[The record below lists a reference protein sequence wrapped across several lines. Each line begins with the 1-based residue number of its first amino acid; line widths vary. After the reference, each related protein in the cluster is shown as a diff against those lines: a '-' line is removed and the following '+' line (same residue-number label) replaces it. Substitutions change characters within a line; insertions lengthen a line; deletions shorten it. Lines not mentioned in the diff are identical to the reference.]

1 MNYNIDMKINNP
13 LQFKGTFNDNF
24 LPTYDYR
31 SFDYIKIGNKN
42 QLLGAGAFGEVFL
55 AKHRIENK
63 KYAIKVLNKGKLIK
77 NNVSFSIINKEIE
90 LHSKLDH
97 PYIISMKCHHET
109 KDSFYIVMD
118 YSKNGSLY
126 SKLNKMKNGFSE
138 ESAFKYFI
146 QTCSAIYF
154 LHINNLAHRDIKP
167 ENLLLDDNNNIKLS
181 DFGWCDY
188 YNNRRF
194 NEKCGTLEYMAPEII
209 NDLSYD
215 EKVDSWALGVL
226 LYELLHGKSPFFIEN
241 LYLNTNTQRDLLKK
255 INENQISFKEELS
268 DSVKDLILRLL
279 NKNVNDRY
287 SVGDIFNH
295 PWVTS
300 KKVDFRSTKRINTVY
315 LKPHELKLERNGI
328 LLEESSPNKMNI
340 SEKESGHRL
349 FFSPVKKR
357 SRKVIKETNEEN
369 EDEESDDE
377 FMLDNKDYAGYKQ
390 KRNEN
395 KGNISKDNQL
405 NINLSILNMNSEF
418 PNMSNKTGKINTHQ
432 IFKLYNINDHS
443 EVYIDNS
450 NNILNDENVKEQEE
464 VIKEKSDKYNQN
476 DENRKSNNSKFTFTE
491 TETDYIRNL
500 KFNDTTENLY
510 TIDFKNSYI
519 QEDNQTLAFVSNRN
533 SDIKQSQIQNEK
545 EKENENDNE
554 NKQKSVLFKGK
565 QLNFNSNIQNK
576 EKENKIHIIDNNVK
590 SHKASNSS
598 LFNENSKFNSNS
610 KVISTRES
618 IGIDRIS
625 TNDNSVL
632 DLKSYKKESKL
643 ESLKEEPYANKKM
656 NAQLKCILDI
666 ENIESHR
673 GDEKKKIV
681 LYSPSKT
688 RPTKNSVF
696 ITNSNLNKDENK
708 TSIIKKNP
716 LRMRKHKSL
725 YFENNNLFEMDEINF
740 KESIIESIKPNESF
754 IDCSIYNANLTEA
767 NYDGRL
773 SIYKLKKRST
783 LIVPPE

>member
-1 MNYNIDMKINNP
+1 MKINNP
-13 LQFKGTFNDNF
+13 LQYKGTFNDNF

-77 NNVSFSIINKEIE
+77 NNVSFSIISKEIDI
-90 LHSKLDH
+90 HSKLDH

-109 KDSFYIVMD
+109 KDSFYLVMD

-188 YNNRRF
+188 YNKGRF

-209 NDLSYD
+209 NDLSYN

-241 LYLNTNTQRDLLKK
+241 LYSNPNIQRDLLKK
-255 INENQISFKEELS
+255 INENQIFFKEELS

-279 NKNVNDRY
+279 NKNVNERY

-328 LLEESSPNKMNI
+328 LLEESSPNKINP
-340 SEKESGHRL
+340 SEKEGHRL

-357 SRKVIKETNEEN
+357 SRKVIKETNDEN

-377 FMLDNKDYAGYKQ
+377 FILDDKDYAGYNQ
-390 KRNEN
+390 GRNEN

-405 NINLSILNMNSEF
+405 NINLNILNKNSEF
-418 PNMSNKTGKINTHQ
+418 SNMSNKTGKINTHQ

-450 NNILNDENVKEQEE
+450 NNILEEENVKEQEE
-464 VIKEKSDKYNQN
+464 VINEKSDKENKN
-476 DENRKSNNSKFTFTE
+476 DGNRKSNNSKFTFTE

-500 KFNDTTENLY
+500 KFNDTTQNLY

-519 QEDNQTLAFVSNRN
+519 QEDNQALAFVSNRN
-533 SDIKQSQIQNEK
+533 SEIKQSQNEREK
-545 EKENENDNE
+545 EKENEN
-554 NKQKSVLFKGK
+554 KKKSVLFKGN
-565 QLNFNSNIQNK
+565 QLNLNINIQNK
-576 EKENKIHIIDNNVK
+576 DKDKEDNIYIK
-590 SHKASNSS
+590 SQKASNSS
-598 LFNENSKFNSNS
+598 LFNGNNKFNSNS

-643 ESLKEEPYANKKM
+643 ESLKEEPNVNKKM

-688 RPTKNSVF
+688 RPTKDSVF
-696 ITNSNLNKDENK
+696 IINPNLNKEENK
-708 TSIIKKNP
+708 TGIIKKNP

-725 YFENNNLFEMDEINF
+725 FFENNNFFEMDEINF
-740 KESIIESIKPNESF
+740 KDSIIESLKPNESF